1 MAGCVCTPPFL
12 LQTTV
17 KEVKRTSLLT
27 GKCIKKF
34 CSQDKLHPH
43 QFGVLIAHG
52 TYAVSEIIELRLAV
66 FDGCWHSFL
75 QSLQNL
81 SHQTKNAIMKKF
93 KLILMQFTGNAYQRF
108 QQNLNGAVSTKCTVA

>member
-17 KEVKRTSLLT
+17 KQVKRTSLLT
-27 GKCIKKF
+27 GKRIKKF
-34 CSQDKLHPH
+34 RSQDKAHPR

-52 TYAVSEIIELRLAV
+52 TCAVSGIIELRLAV
-66 FDGCWHSFL
+66 FDRCWHSFL

-93 KLILMQFTGNAYQRF
+93 KLILMLFTGNAYQRF
-108 QQNLNGAVSTKCTVA
+108 Q